1 MSPILVLYLVNF
13 FNAIE
18 HLPRAAAPA
27 SVVAQASAGETPRRP
42 PKPPRSSRSIG
53 PCGSGDRTC
62 AVGRSMTLNLREI
75 PLFRAALKSD
85 IVTRC

>member
-18 HLPRAAAPA
+18 HLPRAA
-27 SVVAQASAGETPRRP
+27 PRRRSL
-42 PKPPRSSRSIG
+42 PKRRQVRGSRGPQAASRLPFDRARSV
-53 PCGSGDRTC
+53 GDRTC

-75 PLFRAALKSD
+75 PLFHAALKSD